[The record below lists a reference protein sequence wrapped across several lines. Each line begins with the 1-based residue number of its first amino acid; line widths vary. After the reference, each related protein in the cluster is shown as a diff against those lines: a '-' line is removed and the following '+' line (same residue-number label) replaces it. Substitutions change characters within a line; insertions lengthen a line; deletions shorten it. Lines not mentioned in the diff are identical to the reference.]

1 MTEGQ
6 RTDERPSA
14 GLAGVVLDLFG
25 VSLDDATKGW
35 QGEESVGWRGS
46 SDVGDR
52 FVQRFPGWR
61 AADDLAWCDSVATAA
76 STTAAACIHGIRS
89 RDGRVA
95 VPTAEG
101 PVMVFPFVEGSHPV
115 PGGRIQE
122 QAAEL
127 LAALHRGIASAWSG
141 PARPTSARRY
151 GSAETRSDGLLVDAE
166 LDRWERSVD
175 AAGALLPIHGDFYGG
190 NLIVAQD
197 DVAGVVDWWDAY
209 LAPFEQEVGWAT
221 WEFCQNEAGDDLVDD
236 RAETFLQIYTES
248 GGPADVDMP
257 FDPMPWIRRRLR
269 AEAGSWF
276 ADPRSAIEHSDYHE
290 AQIVAFDRLRNR
302 RLAGR

>member
-14 GLAGVVLDLFG
+14 ELARVVLDLFG
-25 VSLDDATKGW
+25 VSLDDATEGW

-46 SDVGDR
+46 SDDGDR
-52 FVQRFPGWR
+52 FVQRFPRWR

-76 STTAAACIHGIRS
+76 STTAPACIHGIRS

-101 PVMVFPFVEGSHPV
+101 PVMVFPFVEGSHP
-115 PGGRIQE
+115 PGGWIQE

-127 LAALHRGIASAWSG
+127 LAAMHRGIASAWSG
-141 PARPTSARRY
+141 SGRPTAAIRYQSDDARPT
-151 GSAETRSDGLLVDAE
+151 GLLVDAD

-175 AAGALLPIHGDFYGG
+175 AAGAHLPIHGDFYGG

-197 DVAGVVDWWDAY
+197 RVAGVVDWWDAY

-221 WEFCQNEAGDDLVDD
+221 WEFCQNDAGDDLVDD
-236 RAETFLQIYTES
+236 RAETFLQIYNEN
-248 GGPADVDMP
+248 GGPADVDVP

-290 AQIVAFDRLRNR
+290 AQIVAFERLRTR
-302 RLAGR
+302 RLPGR